1 MYKSNKSWVGHV
13 LEKHLSTYCYTVQL
27 NNTTNYMCVQGGD
40 YTRKYKTKPNS
51 CKKAQQQILISHGL
65 LLQHN
70 IVKGP

>member
-40 YTRKYKTKPNS
+40 YTSKYKTKLQESTTTDFNLSWPFVT
-51 CKKAQQQILISHGL
+51 AQYSERPL
-65 LLQHN
+65 
-70 IVKGP
+70 K